1 MEKMITLQVNLR
13 VRHVYNRHLDFRV
26 TEQVSAFFLE
36 LTRRSVH
43 IGDLYLTSRSKAITS
58 YKKKQE
64 IFSFH
69 S

>member
-13 VRHVYNRHLDFRV
+13 VRHVYDRHLDFCV

-43 IGDLYLTSRSKAITS
+43 IGDLYAYI
-58 YKKKQE
+58 E
-64 IFSFH
+64 IKGNYFL
-69 S
+69 